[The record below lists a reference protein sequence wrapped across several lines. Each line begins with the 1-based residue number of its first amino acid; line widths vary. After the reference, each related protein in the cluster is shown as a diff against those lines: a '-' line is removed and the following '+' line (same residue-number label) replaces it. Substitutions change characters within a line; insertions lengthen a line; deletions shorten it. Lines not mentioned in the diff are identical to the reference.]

1 MECCYVGWSRDNI
14 ELLSEIYLIDLI
26 STAVII
32 CNRSA
37 VTRSFVIGK
46 L

>member
-14 ELLSEIYLIDLI
+14 KLLSEIDLIDLI
-26 STAVII
+26 STAVVI
-32 CNRSA
+32 CDRST
-37 VTRSFVIGK
+37 VTRFFVIGQ